1 MRLREG
7 FVTHVVVMLV
17 AAYGTGAATSA
28 DAASVVSTRTE
39 GGVEIISSRS
49 VPTIAPMPVAPGVPA
64 SSAAASASPNVGQPA
79 PAQMAPSATPAGSPG
94 TVVTVEP
101 DAAIPEGRE
110 AMKGL
115 KATKPSGPKT
125 RIDETAIRGDHRLRA
140 NLLTRNGTPNEEAD
154 NEAHRLVREHRAKV
168 EADLKATLMAYDEGK
183 RNGASREKL
192 NKLQERIRADLD
204 LVSTLSR
211 AEQN

>member
-1 MRLREG
+1 MRLRER
-7 FVTHVVVMLV
+7 FVKHAVVMLV
-17 AAYGTGAATSA
+17 AVYGTAVTTPA
-28 DAASVVSTRTE
+28 DAASVVSTRKE

-49 VPTIAPMPVAPGVPA
+49 VPTLAPTPVMPA
-64 SSAAASASPNVGQPA
+64 SSAAASAS
-79 PAQMAPSATPAGSPG
+79 SDLATPAPVQMGPSTTLGSSPG

-101 DAAIPEGRE
+101 DAAMPEGRE
-110 AMKGL
+110 AVKGL
-115 KATKPSGPKT
+115 GAAKPSGPKT
-125 RIDETAIRGDHRLRA
+125 RIDETSIRGDHRLRA

>member
-28 DAASVVSTRTE
+28 DAASVVSTRKE

-64 SSAAASASPNVGQPA
+64 ASASPNVGQPA
-79 PAQMAPSATPAGSPG
+79 PAQMAPSATPAGSPD